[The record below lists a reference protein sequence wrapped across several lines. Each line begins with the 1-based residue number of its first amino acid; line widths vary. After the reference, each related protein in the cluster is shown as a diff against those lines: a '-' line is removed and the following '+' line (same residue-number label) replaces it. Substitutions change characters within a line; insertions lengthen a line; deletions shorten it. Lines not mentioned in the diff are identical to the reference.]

1 MDFPEERRCKRK
13 ATATWQCKERAMEGK
28 TLCLKHWLYRKIYQ
42 QKKLIE
48 GFEDRMGVSVNAA
61 EQVRVLDAEAGNVR
75 VLDSDDVRNRS
86 EGGRGTNDGVEAG
99 KTRALETED
108 VQNRLQVEGARN
120 EAGRSEIA
128 GEIKGLD
135 FDGGGICYQSSGGGI
150 VGLKGKRGR
159 PRGSITRKK
168 VAEGEFE
175 LGKLFKKKIGRGYD
189 KTAVDAMENL
199 DMNDKVVGA
208 NDMNVA
214 VNGEERKAH
223 ENAGKIDGGNQKI
236 WKRKLYRPKVL
247 KIKDTM
253 NAAVRDSVV
262 SGEFVGRV
270 VGDKLNTTANEEGKG
285 PVAVPENGGGGE
297 VIVGKPNPRPG
308 RPKGSKNKKKTGGI
322 SENLVISRE
331 VAGGNGGEN
340 GPHVVAMSEEG
351 TGCGVDG
358 KNDDGNR
365 MIGKRKRG
373 GPKGSK
379 NKNED
384 RGGAEKDLVT
394 TGVAKGDE
402 SQSPGAN
409 GRNGGEDENQG
420 KGKEEDCQHKV
431 QEEDRQRPKSPNTGE
446 ENKSTVMQKN
456 NGELAVEIKTSEKR
470 PRQRPRKIDN
480 QQCILRGIGESK
492 QGQHALENG
501 SIISETPDFNSRE
514 KEQKSLICHQ
524 CLRSDK
530 SGIVICSGCKRKRYC
545 YNCLAKWYP
554 ERTREEVE
562 KACPVCCGNC
572 NCSACLQE
580 NFAGK
585 ASHKELEPDTRL
597 KKLLYMLC
605 KTLPLLRHIQ
615 EEQVTELDVE
625 ARICGVQVS
634 EADLAKCTLDD
645 DDRMYCDNCNTSIVN
660 FHRSCLNPDCSYDI
674 CLTCCRELRDG
685 VQPGGNESR
694 NVDSHSFETAHCP
707 QTGITGQ
714 INIQPRY
721 GWEGEGAHLEKEYV
735 TDISCNS
742 PDWKANADGSIS
754 CPPKAHGGCGSGS
767 LVLRRIFE
775 ADWIEKL
782 IENAEELTRSC
793 ELPDVNFTQRC
804 ALCLEPQLAR
814 DGDSEV
820 RQAALRENDMDNFL
834 YCPSAFC
841 IGDEEFNHFQ
851 MHWMRGEPV
860 IVRNVLETSSGLSWE
875 PMVMWRA
882 FVGASRRLKEE
893 TTLTVK
899 AIDCLDWCEVE
910 ISIHQFFKG
919 YLEGRRHRS
928 GWPEMLKLKD
938 WPPTNSFEKCLPRH
952 GAEFIAMLPFSDYT
966 HPNSG
971 IFNLATKLPDG
982 AAKADL
988 GPKTYIAYGS
998 LEELGSGDS
1007 VTKLHCDISDA
1018 VNILTHNAQV
1028 EIPRW
1033 QRKIVNILRMKLK
1046 SDDLN
1051 ELSRRQYHQR
1061 KRKRSRKGETLAL
1074 VGRGKNSLESKDV
1087 LIEPLNVKV
1096 AKLDEERDGSSSIL
1110 DDCTNLESK
1119 KEQCY
1124 SSSFFRSIC
1133 AGVTKIST
1141 SCTDGFD
1148 ASTNCTDLGEVCST
1162 FQHCNGVGEAKIE
1175 EINQEC
1181 AQPSGA
1187 TSMDKVF
1194 DVKEPLTFSGD
1205 DKVDELEPVNP
1216 EMEVE
1221 PSHHAADDV
1230 TAKSLLQPDRIVAEK
1245 NIFLRDKK
1253 DSDLKFPATK
1263 EFAMLQEDYSQT
1275 SAKNNLEFDKAYP
1288 YESNGQHNCP
1298 TAEAVCSANGAHAN
1312 LIGDPCYQD
1321 CLLSRVPGKP
1331 TNENTF
1337 KESSK
1342 LAEVANKVPTENNS
1356 TSKSIYGGAVWDI
1369 FRRQDVPKLTEYLRK
1384 HRREFRHIN
1393 NLPMNSV
1400 IHPIHDQTLYLDEN
1414 HKQQLKE
1421 EFNVEPWTFE
1431 QHLGEA
1437 VFIPAGCPHQVRNRQ
1452 SCIKVALDFVSPDN
1466 IEECIR
1472 LTEEF
1477 RVLPK
1482 THRAKEDKLEVK
1494 KLALYAASSA
1504 VKEARNLKCE
1514 LK

>member
-13 ATATWQCKERAMEGK
+13 GAVTWQCKDKALEGK
-28 TLCLKHWLYRKIYQ
+28 TMCLKHWLYRKINQ
-42 QKKLIE
+42 QKKLIMGLE
-48 GFEDRMGVSVNAA
+48 NRMGVSVNVA

-75 VLDSDDVRNRS
+75 VLKIEDFQNRS
-86 EGGRGTNDGVEAG
+86 EGGGRTNDGVEAG
-99 KTRALETED
+99 KTMALETED
-108 VQNRLQVEGARN
+108 AQNGLPVEGAKN

-128 GEIKGLD
+128 GELKGLD
-135 FDGGGICYQSSGGGI
+135 FDGGICDQSSGGGI
-150 VGLKGKRGR
+150 VGLKATRGR
-159 PRGSITRKK
+159 PRGSKTRKK
-168 VAEGEFE
+168 VAAGEFE
-175 LGKLFKKKIGRGYD
+175 LGNLVKKKIEGGD
-189 KTAVDAMENL
+189 EKTAVDASDNLGISGKVLGEN
-199 DMNDKVVGA
+199 DT
-208 NDMNVA
+208 NVA
-214 VNGEERKAH
+214 ANGEERKAQ
-223 ENAGKIDGGNQKI
+223 ENAGKSDGENRKI
-236 WKRKLYRPKVL
+236 RKRKRYRPKVL
-247 KIKDTM
+247 KIKGTM
-253 NAAVRDSVV
+253 NAALRNSAV
-262 SGEFVGRV
+262 SGEFVGGA
-270 VGDKLNTTANEEGKG
+270 VGDKLNFTGNEEGKG
-285 PVAVPENGGGGE
+285 HVAVSENGGGGG
-297 VIVGKPNPRPG
+297 VIVGKPKPGRG
-308 RPKGSKNKKKTGGI
+308 RPKGSKNKKKTGAIG
-322 SENLVISRE
+322 ENLVISRE
-331 VAGGNGGEN
+331 MAGGHVGEKW
-340 GPHVVAMSEEG
+340 PHIVIRVEDG

-358 KNDDGNR
+358 NTDDGNG

-373 GPKGSK
+373 RPKGSK

-394 TGVAKGDE
+394 TVVAKGEE
-402 SQSPGAN
+402 SQSPDAN
-409 GRNGGEDENQG
+409 GRNGKEDENQG
-420 KGKEEDCQHKV
+420 NGKIGRPRGSNYKLLADSGDLQHKV
-431 QEEDRQRPKSPNTGE
+431 QEEECQCPKSQSTEE
-446 ENKSTVMQKN
+446 ENKSTLIQKN
-456 NGELAVEIKTSEKR
+456 SGELAVEIKTSKKR
-470 PRQRPRKIDN
+470 PRGRPRKVDN
-480 QQCILRGIGESK
+480 QQCIPWGIGESE
-492 QGQHALENG
+492 QGQHPLENG
-501 SIISETPDFNSRE
+501 SINSETPDINIRE
-514 KEQKSLICHQ
+514 KEQKSLMCHQ

-530 SGIVICSGCKRKRYC
+530 SGILICSGCKRKRYC
-545 YNCLAKWYP
+545 HDCLAK
-554 ERTREEVE
+554 
-562 KACPVCCGNC
+562 
-572 NCSACLQE
+572 ACLQE
-580 NFAGK
+580 NLARK
-585 ASHKELEPDTRL
+585 ADHKELEPDARL

-605 KTLPLLRHIQ
+605 KTLPLLRRIH
-615 EEQVTELDVE
+615 EEQVTELNVE
-625 ARICGVQVS
+625 TRICGVQVT
-634 EADLAKCTLDD
+634 EADIAKFIPDD
-645 DDRMYCDNCNTSIVN
+645 DDRVDNCNTSIVN
-660 FHRSCLNPDCSYDI
+660 FHRSCPNPDCSYDI

-685 VQPGGNESR
+685 VQPGGNEAR
-694 NVDSHSFETAHCP
+694 TADSHFFETAHCP
-707 QTGITGQ
+707 KTGFNDQLIV
-714 INIQPRY
+714 QPRY
-721 GWEGEGAHLEKEYV
+721 GWESQGAHLEKEYV
-735 TDISCNS
+735 ADNPCNS

-754 CPPKAHGGCGSGS
+754 CPPKAHGGCGSVS

-775 ADWIEKL
+775 ANWIEKL
-782 IENAEELTRSC
+782 IERAEELTRSC
-793 ELPDVNFTQRC
+793 ELPDADFTQRC
-804 ALCLEPQLAR
+804 ALCLKPKLAR

-820 RQAALRENDMDNFL
+820 RRAALRDNDMDNFL

-860 IVRNVLETSSGLSWE
+860 VVRNVLETSSGLSWE

-971 IFNLATKLPDG
+971 ILNLATKLPDG

-998 LEELGSGDS
+998 SEELGSGDS

-1028 EIPRW
+1028 EIPPW
-1033 QRKIVNILRMKLK
+1033 QRKIVRMLQMKHK
-1046 SDDLN
+1046 TDDLN

-1061 KRKRSRKGETLAL
+1061 KRKRSRKRETLDL
-1074 VGRGKNSLESKDV
+1074 VDRVSRNSLESKDV
-1087 LIEPLNVKV
+1087 LIQLVNVKGGKV
-1096 AKLDEERDGSSSIL
+1096 DEEQDGNLSIL
-1110 DDCTNLESK
+1110 DDCANLESK
-1119 KEQCY
+1119 KEQCK
-1124 SSSFFRSIC
+1124 SSKYLHSIC
-1133 AGVTKIST
+1133 VDVAKMNT
-1141 SCTDGFD
+1141 SYTDGFD
-1148 ASTNCTDLGEVCST
+1148 AITNCTDLREVCDNS
-1162 FQHCNGVGEAKIE
+1162 QHGNGVREAKID

-1181 AQPSGA
+1181 DQPSGA
-1187 TSMDKVF
+1187 TSVDEVF
-1194 DVKEPLTFSGD
+1194 NVKEPLIFSGD
-1205 DKVDELEPVNP
+1205 DKVDEQEPVNP
-1216 EMEVE
+1216 EMEAE
-1221 PSHHAADDV
+1221 TSHRIAEDV
-1230 TAKSLLQPDRIVAEK
+1230 IAKSFLPLDRIVAEK
-1245 NIFLRDKK
+1245 NVFLPEKK
-1253 DSDLKFPATK
+1253 DSDLNFPATK
-1263 EFAMLQEDYSQT
+1263 EFEMLQEDYSRT
-1275 SAKNNLEFDKAYP
+1275 SRNDDLEFDNLNP
-1288 YESNGQHNCP
+1288 YESSGQHNYP
-1298 TAEAVCSANGAHAN
+1298 AAEAVCSANGAHAD

-1342 LAEVANKVPTENNS
+1342 LGEDANKVPTKNS
-1356 TSKSIYGGAVWDI
+1356 SSSKSTYGGAVWDI

-1384 HRREFRHIN
+1384 HWREFRHIN
-1393 NLPMNSV
+1393 NLPV
-1400 IHPIHDQTLYLDEN
+1400 IHPIHDQTLYLDEK

-1494 KLALYAASSA
+1494 KLALYAVSSA
-1504 VKEARNLKCE
+1504 VNEARNLKCE
-1514 LK
+1514 LEDNRMATHLLVA